1 VVVGSAVAAV
11 ALVAVALQGGG
22 DMGLQRLLKHA
33 LLPGWWFKRKFP
45 AAALKAIEAAITD
58 SETTHG
64 GELRFV
70 IEGPLSL
77 HLLLHGQSPRHRAID
92 LFSQLRVWDTAH
104 NSGVLIYVQL
114 IDRRVEII
122 ADRGIA
128 ARVPQA
134 QWSEICRAMEDCFRI
149 KAWRRGALEAI
160 DRVGKLLAL
169 HFPNSG
175 KVRNELPDRP
185 VVLG

>member
-1 VVVGSAVAAV
+1 LVVAAAV
-11 ALVAVALQGGG
+11 SVAVALREGG
-22 DMGLQRLLKHA
+22 DMGLQRFLKHA
-33 LLPGWWFKRKFP
+33 LLPGWWVKRKFP
-45 AAALKAIEAAITD
+45 AAALKAIEAAITE
-58 SETTHG
+58 SEKAHG

-77 HLLLHGQSPRHRAID
+77 HLLLHGESPRHRAID

-114 IDRRVEII
+114 VDRRVEII

-128 ARVPQA
+128 AKVPQA
-134 QWSEICRAMEDCFRI
+134 QWSEVCRAMEDCFRV

-160 DRVGKLLAL
+160 DRVSRLLAA
-169 HFPNSG
+169 HFPASG
-175 KVRNELPDRP
+175 KDRNELPDRP

>member
-1 VVVGSAVAAV
+1 LAEAAVVSVVVALRGS
-11 ALVAVALQGGG
+11 G
-22 DMGLQRLLKHA
+22 DMGLQRFLKHA
-33 LLPGWWFKRKFP
+33 LLPGWWVRRNFP
-45 AAALKAIEAAITD
+45 AAALKAIEMAIAD
-58 SETTHG
+58 SEKTHG

-77 HLLLHGQSPRHRAID
+77 HLLLHGQSPRHRAVD

-114 IDRRVEII
+114 VDRRVEII

-128 ARVPQA
+128 AKVPQA

-160 DRVGKLLAL
+160 DHVGRLLAA
-169 HFPNSG
+169 HFPATAND
-175 KVRNELPDRP
+175 RNELPDRP
-185 VVLG
+185 LVLR